1 MGLVLPEEVD
11 AAPPNGFTTAATV
24 ILFAGLGAGTGGG
37 SGLGLVL
44 PEEEAEATGSNAW
57 RFGLG
62 AGTGGGVPEVDGTAT
77 ASDVRLSKLC
87 CTRWVRMCD
96 WCLLS
101 A

>member
-1 MGLVLPEEVD
+1 MLP
-11 AAPPNGFTTAATV
+11 ARRWTLLF
-24 ILFAGLGAGTGGG
+24 LFAGLGAGTGGG
-37 SGLGLVL
+37 LGLGLVL
-44 PEEEAEATGSNAW
+44 PEEEAEATGEISAW